1 MGLFSR
7 RKEPDEDGERITGA
21 EMNENRLAML
31 FSAILISVISIA
43 SPGATQELFPSRS
56 VKVIVPFA
64 AGSILDTLARVV
76 ADGLSKKWSQAV
88 VVENIAGSAGN
99 SGSERFARSA
109 PDGYTLLAAPP
120 GPYTMNKLLFKD
132 IGYDASTFT
141 PISLLGTV
149 PVGLVVR
156 NDFPAKTF
164 EDFIDYVRKNPGKV
178 SYASQGVGTTPYL
191 IAKLVEARAKIEMMH
206 VPYRGSS
213 LAQTDLA
220 AGHIDC
226 FFDAISNALPVMQS
240 GQARILAVTDSNR
253 VPQLPDVPRVDEF
266 YPGFR
271 AISWFALAAPAG
283 TSPALAERISR
294 DVADILSAP
303 AVSAKLRETGLNTVG
318 NTPQE
323 TAKFLLEEDQV
334 WSKLVKD
341 IDLKP
346 Q

>member
-1 MGLFSR
+1 MTNRRSFLFVTAAMASVLSTMPHPVAQEAFPTR
-7 RKEPDEDGERITGA
+7 GV
-21 EMNENRLAML
+21 RL
-31 FSAILISVISIA
+31 
-43 SPGATQELFPSRS
+43 
-56 VKVIVPFA
+56 IVPFA

-76 ADGLSKKWSQAV
+76 ADGLSRKWRQPV

-99 SGSERFARSA
+99 AGTERFARSA

-120 GPYTMNKLLFKD
+120 GPYTMNKLLFKEMS
-132 IGYDASTFT
+132 YDASTFT

-156 NDFPAKTF
+156 NDFPARTF
-164 EDFIDYVRKNPGKV
+164 EEFIEYVRKNPGKV
-178 SYASQGVGTTPYL
+178 SYASQGVGTTPFL
-191 IAKLVEARAKIEMMH
+191 IAKLVEARANVEMMH
-206 VPYRGSS
+206 VPYRGSA

-253 VPQLPDVPRVDEF
+253 VPQLPDVPRIAEF

-283 TSPALAERISR
+283 APPALAERISR
-294 DVADILSAP
+294 DVAEILSTP
-303 AVSAKLRETGLNTVG
+303 SISAKLRETGLNTVG

-323 TAKFLLEEDQV
+323 TAKFLAEEDLV

>member
-1 MGLFSR
+1 MTNRRSFLFV
-7 RKEPDEDGERITGA
+7 TA
-21 EMNENRLAML
+21 AM
-31 FSAILISVISIA
+31 ASVLSTMPRPA
-43 SPGATQELFPSRS
+43 AQEAFPSKGVRL
-56 VKVIVPFA
+56 IVPFA

-76 ADGLSKKWSQAV
+76 ADGLSRKWGQPV

-99 SGSERFARSA
+99 SGTERFARSA

-120 GPYTMNKLLFKD
+120 GPYTMNKLLFKEMT
-132 IGYDASTFT
+132 YDASTFT

-164 EDFIDYVRKNPGKV
+164 EEFIEYVRKNPGKV
-178 SYASQGVGTTPYL
+178 SYASQGVGTTPFL
-191 IAKLVEARAKIEMMH
+191 IAKLVEARASVEMMH
-206 VPYRGSS
+206 VPYRGSA

-253 VPQLPDVPRVDEF
+253 VPQLPDVPRIAEF

-294 DVADILSAP
+294 DVAEILSTP
-303 AVSAKLRETGLNTVG
+303 SISAKLRETGLNTVG

-323 TAKFLLEEDQV
+323 TARFLAEEDVV